1 MNLSVLN
8 TLERGYVKL
17 HWYEYIERV
26 QLTLEHLETIVDM
39 IDNFKFSKSAQEL
52 VIFRFENI
60 PAYITISKSEYNQ
73 ILSWIYE
80 RALILEVYELCKK
93 VMDVKKTL

>member
-17 HWYEYIERV
+17 HWYDYIERV

-60 PAYITISKSEYNQ
+60 PAYITINKSEYTH